1 MQIKDHTATL
11 LSRVL
16 FLMLYCFISGCAGTA
31 EDEDRDL
38 RPPSLQPILGIDFY
52 EVRRSLDNGLAYD
65 SLGLVQEADSR
76 VKFTREAAC
85 PMYAPASVD
94 SDFNFE

>member
-38 RPPSLQPILGIDFY
+38 RRPSFQPIVGIDIY
-52 EVRRSLDNGLAYD
+52 EVRRSFDNGLAYD
-65 SLGLVQEADSR
+65 SIGFVQEAEWH
-76 VKFTREAAC
+76 VKLPRHDAGNGRTAC
-85 PMYAPASVD
+85 WESGCQLC
-94 SDFNFE
+94 